1 MRMFSKL
8 MLTCATMLA
17 FATPATAGMQ
27 IVTTV
32 AQSLGS
38 QLVQNPGPPK
48 NDFAANLNALGLTRV
63 YSLGADVAVT
73 QNGFVTFAYHGAESG
88 FNNNFQRN
96 NVVLKS
102 EGNESWSAAPGHG
115 GTFGTFAVSS
125 GSLFS
130 TLLVAFGGDQGAV
143 YSLAGSAGFGV
154 FYDATLSASN
164 VYNTLYFGYDDGG
177 GGLDDN
183 HDDMIVSARFIA
195 VGGLNGVPEP
205 ASLAMWGIGAL
216 GLVFAGR
223 RRRQLKLAA

>member
-17 FATPATAGMQ
+17 FATSASAGMQ
-27 IVTTV
+27 IV
-32 AQSLGS
+32 AGAGS
-38 QLVQNPGPPK
+38 QLVQTPGPP
-48 NDFAANLNALGLTRV
+48 NNNFTVNLNALGLTHV

-88 FNNNFQRN
+88 FNNNFRRN

-102 EGNESWSAAPGHG
+102 EVNESWSAAPGHG
-115 GTFGTFAVSS
+115 GYFGTFAVSS

-130 TLLVAFGGDQGAV
+130 TLVVAFGGNQSAV

-154 FYDATLSASN
+154 FHGANPTAST
-164 VYNTLYFGYDDGG
+164 VYNRLYFGYDDGG

-183 HDDMIVSARFIA
+183 HDDMIVSATFFTA
-195 VGGLNGVPEP
+195 AGGLTGVPEP